1 MLCLQVCLLI
11 LGIVLMTKRQIRVGG
26 QVAKTPTPFFMG
38 LALTLQFPVALML
51 GFFVGVSEG
60 MEAAKKGKTQMSKAD
75 IANIQAKY
83 WWMDVAIPTAGAAA
97 AGVILALGLKDPEP
111 RRRRPLDDVFAGP
124 GPDDADDPRY
134 PSEYGGRASY

>member
-1 MLCLQVCLLI
+1 MLCLQVCLLV

-38 LALTLQFPVALML
+38 LALVLQFPLALML
-51 GFFVGVSEG
+51 GFFIGVSEG

-75 IANIQAKY
+75 VAKIQAKY
-83 WWMDVAIPTAGAAA
+83 GWIDLAIPTAGAAA
-97 AGVILALGLKDPEP
+97 AGVILALGLQDPEP
-111 RRRRPLDDVFAGP
+111 RRRRPLDDVYPGA

-134 PSEYGGRASY
+134 PA